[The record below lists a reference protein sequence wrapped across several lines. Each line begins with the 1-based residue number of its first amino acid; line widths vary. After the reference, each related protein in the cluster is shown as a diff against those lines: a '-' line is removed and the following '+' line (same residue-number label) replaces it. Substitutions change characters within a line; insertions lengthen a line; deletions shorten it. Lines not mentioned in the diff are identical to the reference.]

1 MSATTHTGFAARPVG
16 EIAAALPG
24 ATAVFRK
31 HKLDFCCGGE
41 APLAEAAAARGA
53 SLPTLEAELAAL
65 VPDAAAAPQETDALI
80 DLIETRYHATHR
92 RELPELIRLARRVEA
107 VHGDKAAAPR
117 GLAELLQTM
126 SAELEDHMQK
136 EEQVLYLIDLTR
148 EKLGYPNLKRR
159 VVELARMFNA
169 DSVII
174 EDKGSGISLIQ
185 DLRSGV
191 EGAPYPIEF
200 TPEGD
205 KVTRMSTQSAK
216 IEAGHVFL
224 PLRAEWLD
232 DFRTELLQFPHGRH
246 DDQID
251 SVSQFLNWIDQRQR
265 NRVWVT
271 EFPF

>member
-136 EEQVLYLIDLTR
+136 EEQVLFPLM
-148 EKLGYPNLKRR
+148 RR
-159 VVELARMFNA
+159 GGHPM
-169 DSVII
+169 I
-174 EDKGSGISLIQ
+174 GH
-185 DLRSGV
+185 
-191 EGAPYPIEF
+191 PIGMMRHEH
-200 TPEGD
+200 D
-205 KVTRMSTQSAK
+205 
-216 IEAGHVFL
+216 GHGEH
-224 PLRAEWLD
+224 LRALEALTAGGEPPAEACNTWRALYAGTRKLTD
-232 DFRTELLQFPHGRH
+232 DVMEHIHLENNILFPRFGA
-246 DDQID
+246 
-251 SVSQFLNWIDQRQR
+251 
-265 NRVWVT
+265 
-271 EFPF
+271 